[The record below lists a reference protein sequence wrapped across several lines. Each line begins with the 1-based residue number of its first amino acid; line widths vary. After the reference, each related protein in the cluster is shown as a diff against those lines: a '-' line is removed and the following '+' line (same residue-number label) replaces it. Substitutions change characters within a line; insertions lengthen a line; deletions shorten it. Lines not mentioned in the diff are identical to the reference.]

1 MTEHALIMCREPGR
15 HSTLDKG
22 HEEGGSAYANAGSSL
37 RTSSY
42 ILFYILLFFIG
53 SLIFTMYGYSL
64 QDSMYEFS
72 SAISTVG
79 LSLGITNY
87 YAPKLILWTATV
99 GMFLGRMEIMVVF
112 KAFLRVEKDIKN
124 REYLR

>member
-1 MTEHALIMCREPGR
+1 
-15 HSTLDKG
+15 
-22 HEEGGSAYANAGSSL
+22 
-37 RTSSY
+37 
-42 ILFYILLFFIG
+42 
-53 SLIFTMYGYSL
+53 
-64 QDSMYEFS
+64 MYEFS

-87 YAPKLILWTATV
+87 YAPKVILWTAII

-112 KAFLRVEKDIKN
+112 KAFLRVEKDIRN